1 MKVSPHVSIYK
12 FPVTAISSIA
22 TRLSGLYLSGAFVTI
37 GISELMQNKKLYN
50 TYDSLDNKYQKAI
63 NYSFILPTVYHTMG
77 GIRHMVWDSNPAL
90 LNNIAVK
97 RSSFLIIGLTLGFSY
112 IIENQNIRNP
122 NVKQS

>member
-1 MKVSPHVSIYK
+1 
-12 FPVTAISSIA
+12 
-22 TRLSGLYLSGAFVTI
+22 
-37 GISELMQNKKLYN
+37 
-50 TYDSLDNKYQKAI
+50 
-63 NYSFILPTVYHTMG
+63 MG